1 METTFDTSSDYRN
14 SKQNL
19 KKDVNALKS
28 DASALKETASDE
40 LKNFVA
46 DVEDVLK
53 RVTNVSDAD
62 VARVRAKI
70 QSAIGSTKE
79 GLFASATQIKDQA
92 QKGAKYA
99 DEYVHESP
107 WQAIGIGA
115 LLAAAIG
122 ASIGYL
128 AARR

>member
-1 METTFDTSSDYRN
+1 METTFDTNSDYRN

-19 KKDVNALKS
+19 KNDVNALKAT
-28 DASALKETASDE
+28 ASTAAATASDE

-62 VARVRAKI
+62 VARVRAKV
-70 QSAIGSTKE
+70 QAALGSTKD
-79 GLFASATQIKDQA
+79 GLLNSAANIKEQA
-92 QKGAKYA
+92 QKASKYA